1 MGKSNIS
8 KEQLEHLIN
17 KQLSTRKIA
26 KELKCS
32 PMTVKNRLKEYNLK
46 TVFQGNNKIKRYC
59 IVCNNLLTGLQQKYC
74 SISCRSKIK
83 NTSRNLKKD
92 YKSFKLRYKNRKLF
106 FISQKGG
113 KCQICGYNK
122 NLAVLSFHHRENTK
136 KCFSL
141 SASAFSSKPINIL
154 QIEADKC
161 DLLCSN
167 CHLELHYPQYNL

>member
-46 TVFQGNNKIKRYC
+46 T
-59 IVCNNLLTGLQQKYC
+59 GLQQKYC

-83 NTSRNLKKD
+83 NTSRNFKKD

-167 CHLELHYPQYNL
+167 CHLELHYPQCNL

>member
-59 IVCNNLLTGLQQKYC
+59 IVCNNLLTGLQ
-74 SISCRSKIK
+74 
-83 NTSRNLKKD
+83 
-92 YKSFKLRYKNRKLF
+92 
-106 FISQKGG
+106 
-113 KCQICGYNK
+113 
-122 NLAVLSFHHRENTK
+122 
-136 KCFSL
+136 
-141 SASAFSSKPINIL
+141 
-154 QIEADKC
+154 
-161 DLLCSN
+161 
-167 CHLELHYPQYNL
+167 

>member
-1 MGKSNIS
+1 MEHIYHIAVFEEVS
-8 KEQLEHLIN
+8 KELNQIINIETSVVRDLIGLRVN
-17 KQLSTRKIA
+17 SVGI
-26 KELKCS
+26 
-32 PMTVKNRLKEYNLK
+32 
-46 TVFQGNNKIKRYC
+46 
-59 IVCNNLLTGLQQKYC
+59 NNLTAQIVEKMFSLGQRVYF
-74 SISCRSKIK
+74 
-83 NTSRNLKKD
+83 KKD